1 MKLFYKSRPLES
13 KRLFS
18 AFRSWL
24 FSFFFFL
31 FAFSQSFAQMP
42 DRSKA
47 PELGPPPELKL
58 PAMQNLKLSNGLPV
72 VLLEKHELP
81 LMQINLLIKAGS
93 AMDPVGK
100 TGLASLAAAMLD
112 EGAGSRNALQLAD
125 AIDFLGA
132 DISAAAGLHISSV
145 ALNTPLAKLDS
156 ALALMADMA
165 LRPTFPPDELERL
178 RKERLTTLMQWHD
191 QPRAIASVM
200 FNQTL
205 FGTKHPYGL
214 PALGDEKTL
223 RAFRVEDLKNFHATY
238 FRPNNATL
246 IVVGDMTAKTILPK
260 LEAAFGKWEAG
271 KIPTVSWPDVAQVQK
286 RRLWLVD
293 KPGAAQ
299 SEIHLGRIGVP
310 RLTEDYYA
318 LVVMN
323 TILGGS
329 FTSRLNQNLR
339 EQHGYSYGARS
350 AFDFRPLPGP
360 FIASAGVQTS
370 KTDSSLIEFM
380 KELNAIMQPVS
391 DSELHRARNYVA
403 LSFPQDFQSLA
414 QIAGQL
420 EELVAYGLPPDY
432 LNNYIQR
439 ILAVTKDDVLRVAK
453 KHLDP
458 EKVAIIVVGDRKVVE
473 KGVRALNLGSL
484 QIMTV
489 EQVLGKPPVL
499 AGTD

>member
-1 MKLFYKSRPLES
+1 MKLFYKNRQAVACGLI
-13 KRLFS
+13 LW
-18 AFRSWL
+18 AL
-24 FSFFFFL
+24 GN
-31 FAFSQSFAQMP
+31 AFAQMP

-47 PELGPPPELKL
+47 PELGLPPTLKL
-58 PAMQNLKLSNGLPV
+58 PAIQNLKLSNGLPV
-72 VLLEKHELP
+72 VLMEKNELP
-81 LMQINLLIKAGS
+81 LVQIDLLVKTGS
-93 AMDPVGK
+93 AFDPTGK
-100 TGLASLAAAMLD
+100 SGLASLATAMLD
-112 EGAGSRNALQLAD
+112 EGAGARDALQLAD

-132 DISAAAGLHISSV
+132 DISAGAGMHTTNV

-156 ALALMADMA
+156 ALVLMADVA
-165 LRPTFPPDELERL
+165 LRPAFAAEELERL

-191 QPRAIASVM
+191 RPPSIASVM
-200 FNQTL
+200 FNQTI

-214 PALGDEKTL
+214 PTLGDEKTL
-223 RAFRVEDLKNFHATY
+223 RSFRAEDLKNFHATY

-246 IVVGDMTAKTILPK
+246 IVVGAVTAKTILPK
-260 LEAAFGKWEAG
+260 LEAAFGKWETG
-271 KIPTVSWPDVAQVQK
+271 KIPTVSWPAAAQVQK
-286 RRLWLVD
+286 RQLWLID

-299 SEIHLGRIGVP
+299 SEIRIGRLGAP

-339 EQHGYSYGARS
+339 EKHGYSYGAGS
-350 AFDFRPLPGP
+350 SFGFRPLPGA
-360 FIASAGVQTS
+360 FLASAGVQTS

-391 DSELHRARNYVA
+391 DSELNRAKNYVA

-414 QIAGQL
+414 QVAGQL
-420 EELVAYGLPPDY
+420 EELVIYDLPADY
-432 LNNYIQR
+432 FNNYIQR

-453 KHLDP
+453 KYLDP
-458 EKVAIIVVGDRKVVE
+458 EKVAIIVVGDRKAVE
-473 KGVRALNLGSL
+473 KGVRALNLGPL
-484 QIMTV
+484 QVMTV